1 MKRILAAAAMLALG
15 TACRTSALASGNTAN
30 PRSARVALCASAH
43 AVPHVLM
50 KYHRMRIGRTHAI
63 LMLRQVRDAIEENAS
78 GRYEADLHNVA
89 AALYVYEVATL
100 HRGDTGGAYRDLRA
114 VREPLP
120 RPACSREMLQGLFK
134 SG

>member
-1 MKRILAAAAMLALG
+1 MKRIIAAVVLLALG
-15 TACRTSALASGNTAN
+15 TACRTSALASGGERT

-50 KYHRMRIGRTHAI
+50 RFHRQNIGRTHAI
-63 LMLRQVRDAIEENAS
+63 LMLRDVRATIEKNAS
-78 GRYEADLHNVA
+78 GRYEADLRNVA

-120 RPACSREMLQGLFK
+120 RPTCSKEMLQGLFK